1 MSRFESIPPALPQ
14 TGLSKKAYVYVST
27 EAVKQQELEQEQA
40 HLQRRG
46 KWFSLSNYANKAEFI
61 EDATNFAIID
71 LLDESPKL
79 VFSGFDAGFEK
90 HGLVDYSNNEPS
102 DDLWTVFTLSDEDLA
117 ILHSYSTFHVSLD
130 GGVKGVMEAA
140 RDDYIG
146 HFANDRAFVTH
157 KLYEAGATDDVINLL
172 GDACDWA
179 KLAKTLNYGFM
190 HNGHYFNI

>member
-14 TGLSKKAYVYVST
+14 TGLSNKAYVYVST
-27 EAVKQQELEQEQA
+27 EAVKELE
-40 HLQRRG
+40 HTSLQSRG
-46 KWFSLSNYANKAEFI
+46 KWFSLSNYASKAGFI
-61 EDATNFAIID
+61 EDATNFAIND

-79 VFSGFDAGFEK
+79 VFAGFDAGFEK
-90 HGLVDYSNNEPS
+90 HGLVDYDTNEPN
-102 DDLWTVFTLSDEDLA
+102 DDLWTVFTLSEEDLA
-117 ILHSYSTFHVSLD
+117 ILHSYSIFHASLD
-130 GGVKGVMEAA
+130 GGVKGVMKAA

-146 HFANDRAFVTH
+146 YFADDRAFVTH